1 MSEASKNLAP
11 KPEEV
16 EGFPLSNRHAKIVKD
31 HDFIRVVER
40 HYYWDKEKGRGL
52 EKRTYIGY
60 VVDGVYYSN
69 DKYRRKF
76 KRSGKKR
83 VVPRPAPQEQAPK
96 TFVPALETK
105 VAAEFPLYYAVA
117 EDCGLVEDLTVVWGE
132 HAAQII
138 LSVAFQWLNLGQNA
152 AYRFEGW
159 SCGKYLPY
167 SESISS
173 KELSEFF
180 DSLVRVPAWRKN
192 FFRARIERLPEDE
205 MLSFDATAIASES
218 ENMSYV
224 HFGKGKGGFF
234 QNQLGLILLL
244 GHRTKMSV
252 LFRVLPGNIT
262 DVTTVPDM
270 LFRFDEITEKK
281 RVFAAVVDRGY
292 CSMDNIA
299 RFIDAGSRVIVAAK
313 TNRKWVSEAIEDAL
327 SDLWMPATRVPND
340 KCRGQTVPMEKEFPD
355 GKKRRFWVQV
365 YRTDERSQRENDA
378 FFSDLDRFEREWLAY
393 EPAEHADETEPVLK
407 QSPLLKYYIN
417 PGMPGVNKL
426 IRNDAAIAEATR
438 YFGCFCNI
446 TTFEC
451 TAAEALL
458 EYQTRDSIEKCFK
471 GGKSYADM
479 DTLRAH
485 SDETAEGRLL
495 VGFCCMTILTQI
507 YKRMR
512 QITVVGTGTGRSK
525 ELPPLITQMSFNT
538 MKDYLSSSTIVFDGR
553 GNKRWCEIPQK
564 QHTIAE
570 SLGFPDLYKNVP
582 AWGPK

>member
-1 MSEASKNLAP
+1 MSEASKNVTP
-11 KPEEV
+11 RPEDV
-16 EGFPLSNRHAKIVKD
+16 EGFPLSNRHAKIVRD

-52 EKRTYIGY
+52 EKRKYIGY
-60 VVDGVYYSN
+60 VFEGVYYSN
-69 DKYRRKF
+69 EEYRRKY

-83 VVPRPAPQEQAPK
+83 VVPRPDPQTCAPRP
-96 TFVPALETK
+96 FVPALETK

-117 EDCGLVEDLTVVWGE
+117 ESCGLVQDLTAVWGE

-138 LSVAFQWLNLGQNA
+138 LSVAFEWLNLGQNA

-159 SCGKYLPY
+159 SAGKYLPY

-173 KELSEFF
+173 KELSQFF
-180 DSLVRVPAWRKN
+180 ESLVRVPSWRKD

-205 MLSFDATAIASES
+205 MLSFDATAIASEA

-224 HFGKGKGGFF
+224 RFGKGKGGFC

-244 GHRTKMSV
+244 GHRTQMPV

-299 RFIDAGSRVIVAAK
+299 GFIDAGSRVIVAAK
-313 TNRKWVSEAIEDAL
+313 TNQKWIEEAIEDVL

-340 KCRGQTVPMEKEFPD
+340 KCWGQTVPMEKVFPD

-378 FFSDLDRFEREWLAY
+378 FFCDLDKFERQWLAY
-393 EPAEHADETEPVLK
+393 DPSEHAAGKEPALK
-407 QSPLLKYYIN
+407 QSPLLKYYVN
-417 PGMPGVNKL
+417 PGMPGVDKL
-426 IRNDAAIAEATR
+426 VRDHDAIAQATR

-451 TAAEALL
+451 TAAQALL

-471 GGKSYADM
+471 AGKSYADM

-485 SDETAEGRLL
+485 SDQTAEGRLL

-512 QITVVGTGTGRSK
+512 QITVVDTG
-525 ELPPLITQMSFNT
+525 
-538 MKDYLSSSTIVFDGR
+538 
-553 GNKRWCEIPQK
+553 KRWCEIPKK

-570 SLGFPDLYKNVP
+570 SLGFPDLYKVVP
-582 AWGPK
+582 SWGPK